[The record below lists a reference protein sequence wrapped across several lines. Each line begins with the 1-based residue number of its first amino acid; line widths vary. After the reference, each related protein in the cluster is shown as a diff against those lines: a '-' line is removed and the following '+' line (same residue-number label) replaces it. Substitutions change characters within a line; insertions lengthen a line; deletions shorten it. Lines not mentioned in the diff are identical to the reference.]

1 MLKLDRLTK
10 ALITSGIA
18 TATLASAAC
27 SNIGRS
33 TAPAPVASSNVS
45 SEAAKVEIVDDEAT
59 AKAKKAAII
68 PVVTL

>member
-1 MLKLDRLTK
+1 
-10 ALITSGIA
+10 
-18 TATLASAAC
+18 
-27 SNIGRS
+27 
-33 TAPAPVASSNVS
+33 VASSNVS